1 MSTGIVII
9 DHGSRS
15 EQSNALLHAV
25 VKKFAERFANRFP
38 IVEPAHMELA
48 APGMAQAFARCVVR
62 GADHVIVLP
71 LFLAPGKHM
80 AVDIPRL
87 ASEAATTFPGV
98 TMQVAAPLGSDDLLV
113 QLLVRRAEQAMDA
126 RSQGARTQTLG
137 VTS

>member
-1 MSTGIVII
+1 
-9 DHGSRS
+9 
-15 EQSNALLHAV
+15 
-25 VKKFAERFANRFP
+25 
-38 IVEPAHMELA
+38 
-48 APGMAQAFARCVVR
+48 
-62 GADHVIVLP
+62 
-71 LFLAPGKHM
+71 M